1 MKLARPQLR
10 TLPGGTVVDPS
21 NNYNNNTSSN
31 GNSSMPPSFADLSDE
46 SSKRSHHKK
55 SSTKKKEKSTHKRHS
70 SQGTTSSTTSSKRSS
85 HRSSSLPTIYAE
97 NRESFSDF
105 NGDLNQQLGGSDHDD
120 DDDDTKEEK
129 DDDNRKMPANLTDE
143 DRAKNR
149 RRSQEQDAFVPA
161 QLQLKPSKKKKSSLR
176 KSSKKKSTQSNKTSS
191 TITATT
197 EAEWDDLG
205 EELGTALQRSLGIAE
220 GNNSNSNNDYSPSK
234 NKKGDKQQKK
244 NRNNNTTTPDDDN
257 DLPPWKCPACTFK
270 NEPLHLVC
278 AICGTAAVALTK
290 SVGSSSS
297 GRASSHLSASQ
308 LSAGGGG
315 HLSASYMSTQNI
327 PLNNTHRL
335 YGSSDNLANSNGG
348 EFRRSTLG
356 EESLNRSHG
365 NNNNNNNNTNGGG
378 GAYNPQVDPHNH
390 RRMNSGRRHS
400 DDMSNDS
407 EGYSYNIQEQVDFQD
422 QRRKSREN
430 DYYDRDLSHRSTRGG
445 GGGDYRSSR
454 RRASLSGD
462 GGRPRNLRRSQFEDD
477 REARRGFSQSM
488 QLDSNRGERIGGNG
502 SVNSGHRHHRS
513 RRRTEYDDDSLS
525 RRSRTSRDEYRSSK
539 DYRRSTM
546 HDMDYD
552 GGRGYDRDRDRSGS
566 IGRYRESRRGGG
578 RYRDDYSDA
587 SESLGTKGRITGGQ
601 YYDDGSIVSEMSDDE
616 ATFAERTVRTMQ
628 TIKKMVIPSGE
639 VTIIYT
645 DVQGSTALWE
655 ADPMSMKKATDIHD
669 SIIRRCYSDHGGY
682 EITTE
687 GDAFNLAFQHPAD
700 AIGFALKAQLALYRA
715 KWPEGTLGH
724 PDGCDNEKKKFRGFR
739 VRFGMHHGPTTS
751 TVHKTTGRTTYQ
763 GEAVEVAKA
772 IEKMSHGGQILTT
785 VETWRTVSGMAEQ
798 LLGSPQVM
806 DCGEHLL
813 WDPKKTDLAKKKSSA
828 KKVLSKRIVQLVPN
842 SLSYDFFAARG
853 GQEVKEGEAPQKV
866 CGRVFP
872 PLLSHGQLSTSFLN
886 APYIGNKVAMVFVY
900 TDKMEAIED
909 RERKKNF
916 KILAKYVRSHLMRL
930 SPPGYECQED
940 KGSWMLAFDR
950 IDNGINFGLDLK
962 ENVMKNAKLLGDV
975 DKSQVFRVGIH
986 WGPFLS
992 MGPHTVTG
1000 HADYFGPIV
1009 NRAARVAAQCEAGQI
1024 CVGVPMGTDEE
1035 PPDPGPTVEVDVLG
1049 VKQLKGIS
1057 IEMAIFGCRKKDKE
1071 EES

>member
-1 MKLARPQLR
+1 
-10 TLPGGTVVDPS
+10 
-21 NNYNNNTSSN
+21 
-31 GNSSMPPSFADLSDE
+31 
-46 SSKRSHHKK
+46 
-55 SSTKKKEKSTHKRHS
+55 
-70 SQGTTSSTTSSKRSS
+70 
-85 HRSSSLPTIYAE
+85 
-97 NRESFSDF
+97 
-105 NGDLNQQLGGSDHDD
+105 
-120 DDDDTKEEK
+120 
-129 DDDNRKMPANLTDE
+129 MPANLTDE

-191 TITATT
+191 TITEATT

-297 GRASSHLSASQ
+297 GRASHLSASQ

-327 PLNNTHRL
+327 PLNNTHRS

-365 NNNNNNNNTNGGG
+365 NSNNNNNNTNGGG

-445 GGGDYRSSR
+445 GGGDYRSR

-488 QLDSNRGERIGGNG
+488 QLDSSRGERIGGNG

-513 RRRTEYDDDSLS
+513 RRRTDMMMI
-525 RRSRTSRDEYRSSK
+525 RTNN
-539 DYRRSTM
+539 
-546 HDMDYD
+546 
-552 GGRGYDRDRDRSGS
+552 
-566 IGRYRESRRGGG
+566 
-578 RYRDDYSDA
+578 
-587 SESLGTKGRITGGQ
+587 GGQ

-806 DCGEHLL
+806 DCEGI
-813 WDPKKTDLAKKKSSA
+813 
-828 KKVLSKRIVQLVPN
+828 VKRIVQLVPN